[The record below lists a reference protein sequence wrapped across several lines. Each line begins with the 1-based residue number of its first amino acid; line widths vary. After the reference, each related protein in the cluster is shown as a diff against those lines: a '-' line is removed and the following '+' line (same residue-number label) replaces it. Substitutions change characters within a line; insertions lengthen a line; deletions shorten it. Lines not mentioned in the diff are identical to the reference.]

1 MANYSRWLN
10 KSWKETLK
18 TAKAKLKQYKDII
31 SDKKRMLEHE
41 FKEKNKLNSKNP
53 DKTPLTPSI
62 SATEIHEL
70 KNRRFNRRQQI
81 EFDIKEWQMGKSSN
95 TAPRPNQSL
104 EQIIKWNIVDNHHI
118 EYDSKL
124 NEALQ
129 NTAFLR
135 IIDNNQNVA
144 REFLQAIANNSLTDS
159 QITICQM
166 RKSQLDPYFKQYG
179 MTDQVQRCIQTR
191 GWKIEMV
198 QWNPKAS
205 ADYRNLDRWEA
216 FQQWWLAW
224 IVDKALSNCNNLT
237 PWQRDT
243 WKSIA
248 VLWGYAAWIYWLF
261 KFFTNKNMWFWSKAC
276 ITTAAIFWSQ
286 ALTWENPITLFNKL
300 LTWWFSKEE
309 LESKFWNAFWEAVDW
324 VHNSWIEGAE
334 NISWAMYSLMVFN
347 KNTKVW
353 EVRTLPTRFKNNPQE
368 WTLFCWKARE
378 NLGTKNFER
387 FSATFSEKFDENK
400 WNSWLNSI
408 GIHDGIDD
416 NKLVYEL
423 ATIKTMNTI
432 VINKFLSDNWVKV
445 TDNKTK
451 KEEYEQYV
459 KSINDNNQA
468 IDIDIL
474 KNHENDRFML
484 DNEATFTDRKK
495 DKDNRKALEDQVE
508 ALSIDA
514 QKKAELKTAIIRFY
528 DERTI
533 DSKPELNDFS
543 LKIENWLLV
552 LNNHSWHEAKIDI
565 NNWELDWFWKGIRFS
580 SLSDLLNTADI
591 ANKVLESQKGKL
603 PKDMPPF
610 QYKPE
615 RKWIC
620 FNDATSIWQD
630 IVNRNNSWMD
640 TRVLST
646 WWWGATSKIETLSN
660 YPNEYANYL
669 SERWIDE
676 NKINIDSTLYPTVK
690 ALSDT
695 WIKFFNEQE
704 VKDLETWLKSIKE
717 WQKFSVWTPSWNPYK
732 ISRKFTSLSNKLVFT
747 AVNWDD
753 TVFEEDLSSKFPTI
767 MQKDNQKKFE
777 DFMNNEKNGMRWSAV
792 N

>member
-1 MANYSRWLN
+1 MEEIKNMKKWTSKRWLPEAWKRTMEDA
-10 KSWKETLK
+10 KS
-18 TAKAKLKQYKDII
+18 KLKYYEDIL
-31 SDKKRMLEHE
+31 KKKKKALV
-41 FKEKNKLNSKNP
+41 KEKKVNNNDITTLQN
-53 DKTPLTPSI
+53 I
-62 SATEIHEL
+62 FTELGDIDYDIH
-70 KNRRFNRRQQI
+70 K
-81 EFDIKEWQMGKSSN
+81 WQWGEYSN
-95 TAPRPNQSL
+95 TAGYPYNSPEIARKSNKRQIEDLQFNQNFQKELREWAIST
-104 EQIIKWNIVDNHHI
+104 IFNWNIQKTNDFLRRI
-118 EYDSKL
+118 AQREYD
-124 NEALQ
+124 EADYQTYIRNAAIINPCLQ
-129 NTAFLR
+129 RYGIPMPNDPKWR
-135 IIDNNQNVA
+135 I
-144 REFLQAIANNSLTDS
+144 S
-159 QITICQM
+159 
-166 RKSQLDPYFKQYG
+166 
-179 MTDQVQRCIQTR
+179 
-191 GWKIEMV
+191 GWNFERSPRTSRTT
-198 QWNPKAS
+198 N
-205 ADYRNLDRWEA
+205 DYRNLDRWEA

-237 PWQRDT
+237 PWQRNT
-243 WKSIA
+243 WKNIA

-261 KFFTNKNMWFWSKAC
+261 KFFTNKNMWFWTKAW
-276 ITTAAIFWSQ
+276 ITATAIFWSQ

-309 LESKFWNAFWEAVDW
+309 LESKFWNAFWDAVDW
-324 VHNSWIEGAE
+324 VHNSSIEGAE

-347 KNTKVW
+347 KTTKVW
-353 EVRTLPTRFKNNPQE
+353 EVRALSTRFKNNPQE
-368 WTLFCWKARE
+368 WSLFRWQAIE

-387 FSATFSEKFDENK
+387 FSATFSENFDEAK

-423 ATIKTMNTI
+423 ATVKTMNAI

-445 TDNKTK
+445 TDDKTK
-451 KEEYEQYV
+451 KEEYEQYI
-459 KSINDNNQA
+459 KSMNDNNQA
-468 IDIDIL
+468 IDVDVL
-474 KNHENDRFML
+474 KSHMEKNDRFKQ
-484 DNEATFTDRKK
+484 DNEATFTDREK

-533 DSKPELNDFS
+533 DSKPELSDFS

-552 LNNHSWHEAKIDI
+552 LSSHGWHEAKINI

-580 SLSDLLNTADI
+580 SLSDLINTADI

-603 PKDMPPF
+603 PKDLPVF

-646 WWWGATSKIETLSN
+646 WRLWATSKIETLSKH
-660 YPNEYANYL
+660 PEDYATYL
-669 SERWIDE
+669 SERWIKE

-690 ALSDT
+690 TLSES
-695 WIKFFNEQE
+695 WIIFTNEQE
-704 VKDLETWLKSIKE
+704 VKNLEDWLKWIKE
-717 WQKFSVWTPSWNPYK
+717 NLKFAVSTPDGNPFS
-732 ISRKFTSLSNKLVFT
+732 ITFTNKLEFK
-747 AVNWDD
+747 AVNGDSKD
-753 TVFEEDLSSKFPTI
+753 FPENISEKFPTLLRTWNKEKFLKI
-767 MQKDNQKKFE
+767 MNDP
-777 DFMNNEKNGMRWSAV
+777 NNKMRWS